1 MVCGCA
7 NRGTLSLEWSEAQRP
22 SGANGLLEAQQ
33 RCVTPP
39 SALRVC
45 YWESDRVRG
54 KADLLEG
61 ASPGNLD
68 ALGLLV
74 CLRYVVS
81 TPSQTVVGTLGE
93 GVTR

>member
-1 MVCGCA
+1 MLHA
-7 NRGTLSLEWSEAQRP
+7 
-22 SGANGLLEAQQ
+22 
-33 RCVTPP
+33 P